1 VSFTLNIVEHELEPF
16 GRVVRTFDGN
26 PVLGEVRHY
35 LNAATAEGPATL
47 YVCDNEIDVL
57 AAHQAGCYAVYVGPD
72 AEEPVEGAVL
82 SVLEGEAASVV
93 FDALLDIARRYSD
106 WERSM
111 DFLRLTDGSLQDL
124 LDVSEPFLRNNV
136 VVLDPAL
143 KLLAYTKNV
152 PCDDP
157 ITVALIEHGY
167 HTDENVRKF
176 KLHKRFKPWAESD
189 GFVINDTHAICKY
202 VTVARSFKSRSS
214 FSIISVMMCNV
225 ADPDPYLLD
234 IYEMFIARIGYYAE
248 RDYPDN
254 KPSGSVVD
262 TFLKD
267 LLSGGV
273 VDAGAI
279 MERSQYVG
287 IPHDARFCLFYI
299 KAGEHSMPSS
309 RLLSDVSLSV
319 APAKTIIFDD
329 AVVVLC
335 FNCQNSKCAKHCL
348 AAEACPHNKR
358 TVSHRLNDLLERY
371 DLTCGRSSKF
381 TGLWHTRVA
390 YEQARQAYLI
400 SRDKSIVANDPV
412 QRRIWSR
419 IFSFDAYAMTYLV
432 RKMTDDEASMLH
444 LTYAGA
450 ILDEMVEQDKASKTN
465 NYEFLYAYL
474 VHERRLTVVAEKLH
488 MHRNNVSYR
497 INRIEKQFGIDTNDP
512 KLRQD
517 LLLAYAIRNDIMQG
531 AQ

>member
-1 VSFTLNIVEHELEPF
+1 
-16 GRVVRTFDGN
+16 
-26 PVLGEVRHY
+26 
-35 LNAATAEGPATL
+35 
-47 YVCDNEIDVL
+47 
-57 AAHQAGCYAVYVGPD
+57 
-72 AEEPVEGAVL
+72 
-82 SVLEGEAASVV
+82 
-93 FDALLDIARRYSD
+93 
-106 WERSM
+106 M
-111 DFLRLTDGSLQDL
+111 DFIRLTDGSIQDL

-143 KLLAYTKNV
+143 KLLAYTKGI

-157 ITVALIEHGY
+157 ITVELIEHGY

-176 KLHKRFKPWAESD
+176 KLHKRFKPWSEID
-189 GFVINDTHAICKY
+189 GFVINDTHTICKY
-202 VTVARSFKSRSS
+202 VTVAKSFKSHSS
-214 FSIISVMMCNV
+214 FSIISVMMCNN
-225 ADPDPYLLD
+225 ADPDPFLLD
-234 IYEMFIARIGYYAE
+234 IYEMFVVRLGFYAQ

-254 KPSGSVVD
+254 KPSGSAVD
-262 TFLKD
+262 SFLKD
-267 LLSGGV
+267 LLAGGITDE
-273 VDAGAI
+273 DAI
-279 MERSQYVG
+279 EERSQYVG

-319 APAKTIIFDD
+319 APAKTIIFDE

-335 FNCQNSKCAKHCL
+335 FNCQNSKCAQHCI
-348 AAEACPHNKR
+348 AEACPHKKR
-358 TVSHRLNDLLERY
+358 TVSKRLNDLLDRY

-381 TGLWHTRVA
+381 TGLVHARVA

-400 SRDKSIVANDPV
+400 SQDKSIVANDPIE
-412 QRRIWSR
+412 RRIWSR
-419 IFSFDAYAMTYLV
+419 IFAFDAYAMTYLV
-432 RKMTDDEASMLH
+432 KKMSEDETAMLR

-450 ILDEMVEQDKASKTN
+450 ILDEIAEQDKSSKTN

-474 VHERRLTVVAEKLH
+474 VHERRLTVVAENLH

-497 INRIEKQFGIDTNDP
+497 INRIEKQYGIDTSDP

-517 LLLAYAIRNDIMQG
+517 VLLAYAIRNAIMQG